1 MKVFADKLIEVLEKH
16 TVEISERWG
25 KAVCTNSRTPSFHSL
40 DPDQYVPHA
49 VRFYKNIGKL
59 YFSKKPHTEEM
70 EYFLNFAEE
79 MYGTGVPLHEVIYAL
94 MLMRRHIW
102 LFADF
107 NVLFVTTLEMHQAVE
122 SINRTILMFDH
133 IIHSVAKR
141 YGDLAAAAARA

>member
-1 MKVFADKLIEVLEKH
+1 MRAFADKLVEVLEKH
-16 TVEISERWG
+16 TAEISEQWG

-40 DPDQYVPHA
+40 SPDQYVPHA

-59 YFSKKPHTEEM
+59 YFSKKPHNEEM
-70 EYFLNFAEE
+70 VYFLNFAEE
-79 MYGTGVPLHEVIYAL
+79 MYRAEVPLHEVTYAF

-107 NVLFVTTLEMHQAVE
+107 NVLFVTTLDMHQAVE

-133 IIHSVAKR
+133 IIYSVAKR
-141 YGDLAAAAARA
+141 YGELAAATS